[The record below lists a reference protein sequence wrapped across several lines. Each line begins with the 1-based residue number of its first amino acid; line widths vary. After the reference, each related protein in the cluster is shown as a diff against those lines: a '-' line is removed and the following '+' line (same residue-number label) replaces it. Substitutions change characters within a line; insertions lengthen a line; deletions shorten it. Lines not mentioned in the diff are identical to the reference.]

1 VGKAWEPEIIIVEQD
16 QHPPLIRGIAAE
28 HDMVGLDAAV
38 GDAYLVHFSFDA
50 GDKPGQFVENP
61 WNTCCAEDELPERHA
76 IDPIH
81 EKDWV
86 GGALDVGAM
95 GYEFAG
101 NDEGKVVVFFDVG
114 KILVAGFQD
123 RVIPMI
129 AFDRDLFIS

>member
-1 VGKAWEPEIIIVEQD
+1 
-16 QHPPLIRGIAAE
+16 
-28 HDMVGLDAAV
+28 
-38 GDAYLVHFSFDA
+38 
-50 GDKPGQFVENP
+50 
-61 WNTCCAEDELPERHA
+61 
-76 IDPIH
+76 
-81 EKDWV
+81 
-86 GGALDVGAM
+86 M